1 MWVCGCVCLFS
12 KEIQTA
18 GWIRMKFGKEV
29 VLKGEGSWWIFDP
42 IPPSGTGCVKGVLG
56 ASGASTKYFGKNF
69 IKQKLQGAPDLVAH
83 FWTPNLDLEG
93 PEPPV
98 LLEPLSLTMKG
109 DHKIKVA

>member
-42 IPPSGTGCVKGVLG
+42 IPPPPWV
-56 ASGASTKYFGKNF
+56 
-69 IKQKLQGAPDLVAH
+69 QGA
-83 FWTPNLDLEG
+83 
-93 PEPPV
+93 
-98 LLEPLSLTMKG
+98 
-109 DHKIKVA
+109 

>member
-42 IPPSGTGCVKGVLG
+42 IPPPLGTGCVKGVLG
-56 ASGASTKYFGKNF
+56 ASGASTVHFGKNF
-69 IKQKLQGAPDLVAH
+69 IIQKLQGAPNLVGVGH
-83 FWTPNLDLEG
+83 LFG
-93 PEPPV
+93 PQ
-98 LLEPLSLTMKG
+98 
-109 DHKIKVA
+109 IQIW